1 VTAAVS
7 TVVGNAWAAVAT
19 VLDTLGY
26 SNTGANIAGIGPAIR
41 CGRRVLQMHV
51 YCLQLLKDALGERQT
66 RMLEVA
72 LAAEANMVVTNGV
85 GHSPGRPP
93 RSQFHLSPETPESNS
108 ALANDV
114 GGSPGLGRAPTAAA
128 AVAALV
134 ASLVVNGITNLER
147 MVSVL
152 RIKDGLENLQLLKSG
167 GPTSNGMSRVGSMGS
182 NVKADTLAEAN
193 IYWFRVLIGDCRTV
207 AGGLVADL
215 LGESTVLGLAHMQRA
230 MPLTAVFPP
239 AYAIFAAALHR
250 NQPAYNNS
258 NKCEDLVA
266 QAVTVA
272 VNDMVAFEPFRDV
285 CLRDTRALYLL
296 LLDDTGE
303 SDYAAMLDIQ
313 GLELNKKILAIVPLR
328 ARLFLYALLDRKMSD
343 DDIWGQGQT
352 HTSTEPGQVE
362 QLVRVLDELQAATFH
377 WQWVELRLLLNE
389 QVVLERL
396 NSHSQS
402 AQEAV
407 QAAMAVTDRQ
417 LAECEKTFTEVVLTR
432 LLVRPEA
439 AALYSEAV
447 HSLGRQLE
455 EYLILQVCP

>member
-1 VTAAVS
+1 MLIALSGRMWYSPSPSSKAGMHFIPSCSTAYHLKLGLHSYVFEVQLSGCIIGVSLYAINAVTDKELSAAS
-7 TVVGNAWAAVAT
+7 
-19 VLDTLGY
+19 
-26 SNTGANIAGIGPAIR
+26 R

-72 LAAEANMVVTNGV
+72 LAAEASMVVMNGV

-134 ASLVVNGITNLER
+134 ASLVVNGITSLER

-250 NQPAYNNS
+250 NQAAYNNT

-362 QLVRVLDELQAATFH
+362 QLVRVCAISAFILGAVCSICKLGIYAMVDILMTSSLNKNYSLFRNCHRNA
-377 WQWVELRLLLNE
+377 QWNF
-389 QVVLERL
+389 
-396 NSHSQS
+396 
-402 AQEAV
+402 A
-407 QAAMAVTDRQ
+407 
-417 LAECEKTFTEVVLTR
+417 
-432 LLVRPEA
+432 
-439 AALYSEAV
+439 
-447 HSLGRQLE
+447 
-455 EYLILQVCP
+455 

>member
-1 VTAAVS
+1 MHFIPSCSTAYHLKLGLHSYVFEVQLSGCIIGVSLNAINSVTDKELSAA
-7 TVVGNAWAAVAT
+7 
-19 VLDTLGY
+19 Y
-26 SNTGANIAGIGPAIR
+26 R

-72 LAAEANMVVTNGV
+72 LATEASMVVTNGV

-134 ASLVVNGITNLER
+134 ASLVVNGITSLER

-182 NVKADTLAEAN
+182 NAKADTLAEAN

-303 SDYAAMLDIQ
+303 SEYAAMLDIQ

-362 QLVRVLDELQAATFH
+362 QLVRVCAISAFILGVICSMCKLRIYAMVGILMPSSLNKNYSLFRNFH
-377 WQWVELRLLLNE
+377 RNAQWNF
-389 QVVLERL
+389 
-396 NSHSQS
+396 
-402 AQEAV
+402 A
-407 QAAMAVTDRQ
+407 
-417 LAECEKTFTEVVLTR
+417 
-432 LLVRPEA
+432 
-439 AALYSEAV
+439 
-447 HSLGRQLE
+447 
-455 EYLILQVCP
+455 